1 MLRWLGTQKAVVHRM
16 PRMAWQEVEVE
27 RERERVGREPQ
38 DEGATGR

>member
-1 MLRWLGTQKAVVHRM
+1 
-16 PRMAWQEVEVE
+16 MAWQEVEVE